1 VSDLSPLSWIVQ
13 IIVFASL
20 TLIVLMP
27 MYLAYMWA
35 VQRNRTDANLRS
47 LLVGTAFAGGFF
59 LGGALGWILLP
70 SSEWKLSFL
79 DTLRAF
85 TDTHSFGHQM
95 AVAAQ
100 YLLQWVAIFALTA
113 GLLSA
118 TAAALGIRRGTP
130 AWHD

>member
-1 VSDLSPLSWIVQ
+1 MVQ

-70 SSEWKLSFL
+70 SPEWKLSLL

-85 TDTHSFGHQM
+85 LDPAHSFGHQI
-95 AVAAQ
+95 AVGAQ
-100 YLLQWVAIFALTA
+100 YLLQWVAIFAFTA